1 MWGRIRTGWVTG
13 CVGAILLA
21 STGCTIS
28 IQPWQRAVPSTP
40 VPAPVGITDP
50 SAGGFQP
57 YGFQGP
63 MPKPMPSVGGP
74 LSFQGPNNEAIAQ
87 MMKQANETEDLR
99 RALQDQVNSLKK
111 QLKERDDS
119 LRLASHEIEE
129 SSTKIRK
136 TREEFRQ
143 WESEMTEMRER
154 VRKLED
160 NRRAVGL
167 MIEEI
172 LQHLDRPR
180 EPVRLPSMDKS
191 LKRD

>member
-1 MWGRIRTGWVTG
+1 MWGRTRTGWVTG
-13 CVGAILLA
+13 CISAILLA

-28 IQPWQRAVPSTP
+28 IQPWTRVTTNPQ
-40 VPAPVGITDP
+40 PAPVGVTDP
-50 SAGGFQP
+50 STGGFVP

-63 MPKPMPSVGGP
+63 MPKPMPPVGGP
-74 LSFQGPNNEAIAQ
+74 LSFHGPNNEAIAQ
-87 MMKQANETEDLR
+87 MVKQANEAEDLR
-99 RALQDQVNSLKK
+99 RALNDQVNNLNK
-111 QLKERDDS
+111 QLRERDEK

-129 SSTKIRK
+129 SSTKLRK

-160 NRRAVGL
+160 NRRSVGL
-167 MIEEI
+167 LIEEI